1 MFQRRFRAYNVGI
14 AKSGTTS
21 IAGIFSKYR
30 AAHEFMF
37 PETTKAIS
45 DYKTGLISREEFV
58 DFVHARDQK
67 GNLEMD
73 SSSFNFNYV
82 DILVDKYPDA
92 KFIATIRDCYS
103 WLDSML
109 NMLLVLDIKDWMI
122 DFGSRSFGIRVTRD
136 MISSRENIIRALP
149 HMLDGLL
156 KYWAEGQQFTM
167 DNLPM
172 ESSLVIRTD
181 EISESLERIAHFLGV
196 PVDTLSPEQSHLFKA
211 AKKFN
216 ILYDMDFNLLQE
228 KFQMHCATLMQK
240 YFPNRTF
247 EGYLKK
253 SEKRPGRR
261 YTMLNKLNESI
272 SRGIDFLYKNQLPH
286 GEFPSFRIYTREG
299 AGNWDLDSAI
309 FPTALM
315 AHSLRFLKGE
325 KVHEMRNKA
334 KAYLLQEMEPP
345 GVWRYWSTQSGVTI
359 MPDLDDTCCASAVL
373 LEDEPQIHME
383 NVSTILNNR
392 DENGLFYTFLKPDKH
407 EENDIDSV
415 VNANVLF
422 YIKEF
427 EGVQKVVDYLH
438 AVISENREEGSYWY
452 YLTPASLYYM
462 AARAYANGA
471 KRLEVCSQ
479 IIATKIIEYGL
490 RSGVFENETE
500 TALYI
505 CSLLYLEK
513 VDLPIMRAAVAYLI
527 GSQHE
532 NGSWQRQRF
541 YAGPPPPTP
550 HTVWFG
556 SEALTTAFCLEA
568 LARVADVL
576 A

>member
-37 PETTKAIS
+37 PETTRAIS
-45 DYKTGLISREEFV
+45 DYRTGIISKEEFV
-58 DFVHARDQK
+58 RFLHSRDQK

-82 DILVDKYPDA
+82 DILVDEYPDA
-92 KFIATIRDCYS
+92 KFITTIRDCYS

-122 DFGSRSFGIRVTRD
+122 DFGFRSFGISVTRD
-136 MISSRENIIRALP
+136 MISSRENIIEALP

-156 KYWAEGQQFTM
+156 KYWADGQQFSL
-167 DNLPM
+167 DNLPK
-172 ESSLVIRTD
+172 ERSLVLRTD

-196 PVDTLSPEQSHLFKA
+196 PEDTLSSEQSHLFKA
-211 AKKFN
+211 ERKFN
-216 ILYDMDFNLLQE
+216 ILQDTDFNLLQD

-240 YFPNRTF
+240 YFPDRTL
-247 EGYLKK
+247 EGFLEK
-253 SEKRPGRR
+253 SNKRPETK
-261 YTMLNKLNESI
+261 YSMLNKLNKCI
-272 SRGIDFLYKNQLPH
+272 SRGIDFLYKNQLSH
-286 GEFPSFRIYTREG
+286 GEFPSYRIYTREG

-309 FPTALM
+309 FPTALI
-315 AHSLRFLKGE
+315 AYSLRYLKGQ
-325 KVHEMRNKA
+325 KVDEMRNKA
-334 KAYLLQEMEPP
+334 KAFLLQEMEPP
-345 GVWRYWSTQSGVTI
+345 GVWRYWSAQSGVSI

-373 LEDEPQIHME
+373 VEDRPQIHMD

-392 DENGLFYTFLKPDKH
+392 DENGLFYTFLKPEKD

-427 EGVQKVVDYLH
+427 EGVDKVVDYLH
-438 AVISENREEGSYWY
+438 AVISEDREEDSYWY

-471 KRLEVCSQ
+471 KRLAVCSQ

-490 RSGVFENETE
+490 RNRAFGNETE
-500 TALYI
+500 TALKV
-505 CSLLYLEK
+505 CSLFYLEK
-513 VDLPIMRAAVAYLI
+513 IDLSMMRPAVMYLI
-527 GSQHE
+527 GCQQE

-568 LARVADVL
+568 LARMAEALV
-576 A
+576 